1 MIRVLIADDHPIIL
15 SGAEA
20 LLRGSR
26 FEVIAKLTDGDAVL
40 AALDQLAPDI
50 LILDVQMPRRSG
62 LDVLRTL
69 RARGDE
75 RPVILLTAHIDNASA
90 TEAIGLGVN
99 GLVLKDTA
107 PETLLTCLEAV
118 SGGRR
123 WIDQGVMQRSADLDA
138 ANEAG
143 RSRLSSLTPRERA
156 VAELVVQ
163 GMRNREVA
171 AALGIA
177 EGTVKLHLYKVYE
190 KLGVSS
196 RTELVIQA
204 GQLVQ
209 N

>member
-1 MIRVLIADDHPIIL
+1 MIRVMIADDHPIIL

-26 FEVIAKLTDGDAVL
+26 FEVVAKLPDGAAVL
-40 AALDQLAPDI
+40 AALDEVDPDI
-50 LILDVQMPRRSG
+50 LILDVQMPGCSG
-62 LDVLRTL
+62 LDVLRIL
-69 RARGDE
+69 RASADA
-75 RPVILLTAHIDNASA
+75 RPVILLTAHIDDASA
-90 TEAIGLGVN
+90 AEAISLGVN

-118 SGGRR
+118 SDGGR
-123 WIDQGVMQRSADLDA
+123 WIDENLLQRAADIDA
-138 ANEAG
+138 ASDAD
-143 RSRLSSLTPRERA
+143 RLRLNSLTPRERA

-171 AALGIA
+171 SALGIT

-196 RTELVIQA
+196 RTELVIHAQDLL
-204 GQLVQ
+204 QR
-209 N
+209 

>member
-1 MIRVLIADDHPIIL
+1 MIRVMIADDHPIIL

-26 FEVIAKLTDGDAVL
+26 FEVVAKLPDGAAVL
-40 AALDQLAPDI
+40 AALDEVAPDI
-50 LILDVQMPRRSG
+50 LILDVQMPGCSG
-62 LDVLRTL
+62 LDVLRIL
-69 RARGDE
+69 RARADA

-90 TEAIGLGVN
+90 AEAIALGVN

-118 SGGRR
+118 SDGGR
-123 WIDQGVMQRSADLDA
+123 WIDEDVLQRAADLDA
-138 ANEAG
+138 ASDAD
-143 RSRLSSLTPRERA
+143 RSRLNALTPRERA

-171 AALGIA
+171 SALGIA

-196 RTELVIQA
+196 RTELVIHAQDLL
-204 GQLVQ
+204 QR
-209 N
+209 

>member
-1 MIRVLIADDHPIIL
+1 MIRVMIADDHPIIL

-26 FEVIAKLTDGDAVL
+26 FEVIAKLPDGAAVL
-40 AALDQLAPDI
+40 AALAEFAPDI
-50 LILDVQMPRRSG
+50 LILDVQMPGCSG

-69 RARGDE
+69 RAKGDT
-75 RPVILLTAHIDNASA
+75 RPIILLTAHIDNASA
-90 TEAIGLGVN
+90 AEAIGLSVN

-118 SGGRR
+118 SDGGR
-123 WIDQGVMQRSADLDA
+123 WIDEDLLQRAADIDA
-138 ANEAG
+138 ASDAD
-143 RSRLSSLTPRERA
+143 RSRLNSLTPRERA

-171 AALGIA
+171 SALGIA

-196 RTELVIQA
+196 RTELVIHAQDLLQ
-204 GQLVQ
+204 G
-209 N
+209 